1 MSGASDLQQYF
12 TADNVTAVTSAPI
25 ANLRYGTLTRYNLSD
40 VAVTSALFGSALWNI
55 HLYVTPAI
63 IFVGLV
69 GNACSFVV
77 FVSTHLREL
86 SASVYLASLAVADT
100 GFLLQLF
107 AMWLGY
113 VRVFVFH
120 LNGWCQ
126 TFVYVSYVTSFL
138 SVWLVVGFTVERYVA
153 VCHPLRRHD
162 MCTLRRAKMVVAGL
176 TTFSLLFYSFGAWT
190 SGLVHVG
197 GRTSCVCLPQ
207 YIQLVTIMNNFDTVV
222 TLVIPMLAI
231 VALNARIV
239 CATTRFQGTPVP
251 KVEHFILSNI

>member
-1 MSGASDLQQYF
+1 MSSADLPPPFYV
-12 TADNVTAVTSAPI
+12 TDNVTSGPVAA
-25 ANLRYGTLTRYNLSD
+25 NLSD
-40 VAVTSALFGSALWNI
+40 ATVTTALFGRLLWNL
-55 HLYVTPAI
+55 HLYVTPVI

-69 GNACSFVV
+69 GNVCSFVV
-77 FVSTHLREL
+77 FVFTHLREL

-120 LNGWCQ
+120 MNGWCQ

-162 MCTLRRAKMVVAGL
+162 MCTLRRAKMVVGAL
-176 TTFSLLFYSFGAWT
+176 VTFSLLFYRC
-190 SGLVHVG
+190 GLRAGVWEG
-197 GRTSCVCLPQ
+197 PGEGL
-207 YIQLVTIMNNFDTVV
+207 
-222 TLVIPMLAI
+222 
-231 VALNARIV
+231 
-239 CATTRFQGTPVP
+239 
-251 KVEHFILSNI
+251 